1 MNLEYQVRK
10 LDNGLTCLY
19 VPMDTPGSACSNI
32 IYKIGSANERPGEE
46 GLAHFWEH
54 LFHKGSVKYNKNTP
68 GGCITDLE
76 LKGGIE
82 NATTSFFRTNYFL
95 TVPWQFIPDVIA
107 READRMK
114 GIDRKLLIEGLGTE
128 CTVVENE
135 LERGK
140 GNPMRTLMA
149 ALNKNAYQSEKIR
162 DSTIGDYGPLEDA
175 VKDKGAA
182 LDRYFERSYTP
193 DNAYYVLAGP
203 FNEQTLTIDQL
214 HEHVEREFGSI
225 TRGRSDANKY
235 PEEPPQ
241 LGMKTF
247 TIPGDTTMCAFGF
260 KGPKGVHSDSIALK
274 ALSRCMKNRMDELEE
289 KGICMQTEVMWD
301 RALQSSLFSM
311 WTVGFRDPDA
321 VRAAM
326 MKVVYDT
333 QTSRLIT
340 KSELDKAKVELRN
353 GWIAQLQSAQGVA
366 DAFTEAVAMG
376 DANDVNTKFE
386 NLAALT
392 PDDLTQASRHW
403 LVDTGLTMGVMYP
416 YKVRDAPMSLTT
428 VPELTS
434 VGSKLTGNVFAPPQF
449 SPSMRLDQAQHL
461 VNSGSEPSNVD
472 GASWK
477 RPGMVQF
484 SVTFT
489 PKVDTEWFAM
499 SMSSLV
505 KDPHINWTALGPGV
519 VMVTYSGMPEELN
532 HKSMEAVWGDPSG
545 YSAAGERGKAMQ
557 QGVAYDSNK
566 YSVKLLENSVFKLP
580 SYSHSLTD
588 AVRRVKNS
596 PRRVVSVAPEDSM
609 LHMIHDYFK
618 HDSTYEEYVP
628 PANHAPKSI
637 TVQQNKD
644 SVNVLFGQA
653 LPNIGRAH
661 KDFIPLNI
669 ATAILGYGFHG
680 MLMTRVRV
688 RDGLT
693 YGIESHISPGIFQV
707 GATFPP
713 RNLER
718 GVNDI
723 KDVLADWRS
732 SITEQEFKVQKER
745 LKLMPITLSDN
756 PATYVRAQHTFLD
769 EDRINACSYQ
779 DVLNAFD
786 KHIDIN
792 NLVQIRVG

>member
-1 MNLEYQVRK
+1 MPTR
-10 LDNGLTCLY
+10 
-19 VPMDTPGSACSNI
+19 
-32 IYKIGSANERPGEE
+32 
-46 GLAHFWEH
+46 
-54 LFHKGSVKYNKNTP
+54 
-68 GGCITDLE
+68 
-76 LKGGIE
+76 
-82 NATTSFFRTNYFL
+82 
-95 TVPWQFIPDVIA
+95 
-107 READRMK
+107 
-114 GIDRKLLIEGLGTE
+114 
-128 CTVVENE
+128 
-135 LERGK
+135 
-140 GNPMRTLMA
+140 
-149 ALNKNAYQSEKIR
+149 EKIR
-162 DSTIGDYGPLEDA
+162 DSTIGDYGPLEQS

-182 LDRYFERSYTP
+182 LERYFKRSYTP

-214 HEHVEREFGSI
+214 HEHVEREFGGI
-225 TRGRSDANKY
+225 TTGRTDANNY

-340 KSELDKAKVELRN
+340 KAELESWNFV
-353 GWIAQLQSAQGVA
+353 
-366 DAFTEAVAMG
+366 TEDCPTAECSG
-376 DANDVNTKFE
+376 CCRCLYRGCRHGRSNDVNTKFE
-386 NLAALT
+386 KLAALT

-403 LVDTGLTMGVMYP
+403 LVDTGLTMGIMYP

-461 VNSGSEPSNVD
+461 VNSGSEPSNVA

-532 HKSMEAVWGDPSG
+532 HKSMEAVWGNPSG

-557 QGVAYDSNK
+557 QGVAYDPNK
-566 YSVKLLENSVFKLP
+566 YSVKLLETLCSKYPV
-580 SYSHSLTD
+580 T
-588 AVRRVKNS
+588 
-596 PRRVVSVAPEDSM
+596 
-609 LHMIHDYFK
+609 
-618 HDSTYEEYVP
+618 
-628 PANHAPKSI
+628 
-637 TVQQNKD
+637 
-644 SVNVLFGQA
+644 
-653 LPNIGRAH
+653 
-661 KDFIPLNI
+661 
-669 ATAILGYGFHG
+669 AT
-680 MLMTRVRV
+680 R
-688 RDGLT
+688 
-693 YGIESHISPGIFQV
+693 
-707 GATFPP
+707 
-713 RNLER
+713 
-718 GVNDI
+718 
-723 KDVLADWRS
+723 
-732 SITEQEFKVQKER
+732 
-745 LKLMPITLSDN
+745 
-756 PATYVRAQHTFLD
+756 
-769 EDRINACSYQ
+769 
-779 DVLNAFD
+779 
-786 KHIDIN
+786 
-792 NLVQIRVG
+792 